1 MVSSQFAK
9 SIRELE
15 NHLKRLEWS
24 QHFDN
29 ELIPLMNVEVKYESS
44 CNGLAQQYWIV
55 FENLPLNTT
64 IPMQVRQICRRGAPQ
79 AHVHQWYLAP
89 STKYLAI
96 PLRKQGLACK
106 VSSSTHA

>member
-15 NHLKRLEWS
+15 NHLKRLEWP

-29 ELIPLMNVEVKYESS
+29 ELIPLIDVEVKYESS

-64 IPMQVRQICRRGAPQ
+64 IPM
-79 AHVHQWYLAP
+79 
-89 STKYLAI
+89 
-96 PLRKQGLACK
+96 
-106 VSSSTHA
+106 